1 MGRAELPDTH
11 TAIRRFTLTV
21 FLIWQTSN
29 LNRQHETKTV
39 KLLGPKQGI
48 GRLHSNDFFSLGSHT
63 IPRATQTTARMG
75 RFDPTWPQHWP
86 DMGSISASSETPTSA
101 QLGSK
106 MAQLSP
112 NLRPKLKSTWL
123 QKVSDSLAHTKLN
136 QLYTQNFGS
145 VIHTKLTQLYTHNRG
160 GWGGA
165 REDKGRIYQP
175 DPSLNFIS
183 LTSLKRHNR
192 YSTFFDLPS
201 HFIVT
206 ITFTIPSTIVI
217 IIIIITTTIII
228 IITLIIIVIITII
241 ITIIIII
248 IITPSSSLS
257 SSSSSTSSSS
267 SSPSSPSPSPSS
279 SSSSQRGPPKT

>member
-1 MGRAELPDTH
+1 MDARCSDVSAHGQSCPTH
-11 TAIRRFTLTV
+11 IRRFTLTV

-29 LNRQHETKTV
+29 LNRKHETKTV

-63 IPRATQTTARMG
+63 IPRATQTTARTVPRVGRYNAQMG

-86 DMGSISASSETPTSA
+86 DMGSISASGETPTSA

-136 QLYTQNFGS
+136 QLYTHYFGS

-165 REDKGRIYQP
+165 REEKGRIYQP
-175 DPSLNFIS
+175 HPLLNFIIGTQP
-183 LTSLKRHNR
+183 LLD
-192 YSTFFDLPS
+192 FLWL
-201 HFIVT
+201 T
-206 ITFTIPSTIVI
+206 ITLQPWEV
-217 IIIIITTTIII
+217 
-228 IITLIIIVIITII
+228 
-241 ITIIIII
+241 
-248 IITPSSSLS
+248 
-257 SSSSSTSSSS
+257 
-267 SSPSSPSPSPSS
+267 
-279 SSSSQRGPPKT
+279 GWG

>member
-1 MGRAELPDTH
+1 MPRHGNSDTSPGFTPNRALIFSIMDARCSDVSAHGQSCPTH
-11 TAIRRFTLTV
+11 IRRFTLTV

-29 LNRQHETKTV
+29 LNRKHETKTV

-63 IPRATQTTARMG
+63 IPRATQTTARTVPRVGRYNAQMG
-75 RFDPTWPQHWP
+75 RFDATWPQHWP
-86 DMGSISASSETPTSA
+86 DMGSISASGETPTSA

-160 GWGGA
+160 GWGG
-165 REDKGRIYQP
+165 G
-175 DPSLNFIS
+175 
-183 LTSLKRHNR
+183 
-192 YSTFFDLPS
+192 
-201 HFIVT
+201 
-206 ITFTIPSTIVI
+206 
-217 IIIIITTTIII
+217 
-228 IITLIIIVIITII
+228 
-241 ITIIIII
+241 
-248 IITPSSSLS
+248 
-257 SSSSSTSSSS
+257 
-267 SSPSSPSPSPSS
+267 
-279 SSSSQRGPPKT
+279 